1 MSRAW
6 GLQTSG
12 LIITYISN
20 VGSRLEE
27 TPHWQSESW
36 VSVSIFPNAGPGH
49 HLSSQ
54 QRHYHHNLSERG
66 AKTLINVVIINN
78 IHLSHLPL
86 NCIKYVRERSRTSI
100 LDVSFSDETKM
111 FLISV
116 LSKCVLSINLVILGP
131 FLCINQLINH
141 RPSLLIITQK
151 YFSC

>member
-1 MSRAW
+1 MSDQNLRKHLIGNLRA
-6 GLQTSG
+6 
-12 LIITYISN
+12 
-20 VGSRLEE
+20 EA
-27 TPHWQSESW
+27 
-36 VSVSIFPNAGPGH
+36 SVSIFPNAGPGH

-86 NCIKYVRERSRTSI
+86 NCIKYVRERNRTSI